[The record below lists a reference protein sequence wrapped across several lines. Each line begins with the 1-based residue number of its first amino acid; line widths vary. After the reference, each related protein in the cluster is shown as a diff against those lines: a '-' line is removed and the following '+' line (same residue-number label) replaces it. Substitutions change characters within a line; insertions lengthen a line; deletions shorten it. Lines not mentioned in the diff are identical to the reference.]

1 MTSKVTSSTVSEV
14 KFASET
20 DNINPLTLSDI
31 KNGFA
36 GCSGAGIPMTSAN
49 FNAVLNWI
57 TENIGLQ
64 EDIVVETIDDKKYLI
79 TKAKDGSRAKIEI
92 VELIKGLRDSG
103 VVTTGD
109 LPKFGNGIKFDPENK
124 NHYIGT
130 GDGVTINES
139 GDLSVLLSEKEGN
152 NLRFIDGKL
161 YQGTESREQL
171 KNLFVDAVDGVDQD
185 PLAVVGAGTR
195 EMPLRTLTYA
205 LSLADP
211 NTNRAVFLHEAQDH
225 RMSATQEITLKTGS
239 VYIESYGT
247 RYDALISS
255 GIHDRRTAHETVHKE
270 GLQARIVFE
279 GVKTRPYLDY
289 SEVNFLCIAVPNNTS
304 LNIQFCGIHNEYP
317 TLLEPLAS
325 VSNKRLAITRGSRIQ
340 TDTGGIVELE
350 GVHFT
355 SSALPTVSPTASNQS
370 EVVSNLPLLGL
381 VYPLYG
387 SLDIRRVFGL
397 QNDYKGMLV
406 GSGFWEFPLSGSSNL
421 ALSSVGDLLPQIT
434 KKIRL
439 TTVNNQNGVKQ
450 VLAPT
455 VDVDPNLFL

>member
-1 MTSKVTSSTVSEV
+1 MAIQHTKADGTQ
-14 KFASET
+14 
-20 DNINPLTLSDI
+20 
-31 KNGFA
+31 
-36 GCSGAGIPMTSAN
+36 
-49 FNAVLNWI
+49 
-57 TENIGLQ
+57 TENGDIPVVAPMNIGKGLLW
-64 EDIVVETIDDKKYLI
+64 DPATKTYYVAIDDRTFEVDELGRLKLRISALEDNQLKVRD
-79 TKAKDGSRAKIEI
+79 DGVYQGNKSRP
-92 VELIKGLRDSG
+92 ELASLYVDAI
-103 VVTTGD
+103 
-109 LPKFGNGIKFDPENK
+109 NGI
-124 NHYIGT
+124 
-130 GDGVTINES
+130 
-139 GDLSVLLSEKEGN
+139 
-152 NLRFIDGKL
+152 
-161 YQGTESREQL
+161 
-171 KNLFVDAVDGVDQD
+171 DQD

-211 NTNRAVFLHEAQDH
+211 NTIRAVFLHEAQDH
-225 RMSATQEITLKTGS
+225 RMSAIQEITLKAGS
-239 VYIESYGT
+239 VYIESYGP

-325 VSNKRLAITRGSRIQ
+325 VSNKHLAITRGSRIQ
-340 TDTGGIVELE
+340 TETGGIVELE

-355 SSALPTVSPTASNQS
+355 SSVLPTVSPTASNQS

-387 SLDIRRVFGL
+387 SLEIRRVFGL

-406 GSGFWEFPLSGSSNL
+406 GLGFWEFPLSGSSNL

-434 KKIRL
+434 KKIRI

-455 VDVDPNLFL
+455 VDVDPNLF